1 MEFGCRYIYVA
12 EQTLTHHAEPNIP
25 PLCMSITPQPLPK
38 EPLYDFTE
46 PDLATYDNAR
56 LEGISH
62 DFTINDN
69 SYNQRES
76 LIKVVQPPTTEI
88 IQEPLPHTE
97 NTYYSF
103 QGPTSEDLIS
113 FDIPPPIPSR
123 KMKPALINVPDI
135 IIPVSAPLDPEPGKT
150 LNGNMNGEEK
160 AQPYYEAKES
170 PPQETYDY
178 AYQDFRNRNSTE
190 PISENMPPPIPCRKN
205 KPTLSN
211 VPPTIIPI
219 SGLLAPEATKPGSI
233 YYGSPNIEEN
243 TQLYAEATSET
254 CLYES
259 VPSESSTDLS
269 EIIPPLIPSR
279 SKRSS
284 VFDDPAFLFTGLLFP
299 GLPHSEIQKSSF
311 SNLPPEQF
319 YVDVLPATSEEMNK
333 RKSPFGNPPVPEL
346 HPRPVCNNPPV
357 PPPSPR
363 PVCKNPPVPPPSPRP
378 VCKNPPVPPPTP
390 RPVSNNLPVPPPTS
404 RPVYNI
410 PAVPTSSPRPVC
422 ENPAVPPPPPSA
434 VHETTVTST
443 PASIEMPQ
451 LPANCNILL
460 LNIGKLIDT
469 CDTTMNTET
478 PSLCRSCNA
487 CLSTLNQ
494 VQENKTWTC
503 VFCGTGN
510 FIGENEQYNS
520 LGDQFF
526 FRGQQNVEDD
536 LLIFCIDI
544 SGSMSVTI
552 ETLYD
557 NRPGSND
564 QVLYTSRME
573 AMKSGLIKCLNFL
586 HSHHPKKRVALVTF
600 SDQVKLHGDGMSE
613 PQVLEDCE
621 LLDTDYL
628 KSQGENQPLP
638 RTIEETLG
646 SLESQIENLNETGAT
661 ALGPAALVCI
671 AMASQKPGSKVIIC
685 TDGRA
690 NTDLGNLEDIA
701 EEYVY
706 QSSRLYYSNLA
717 EMALQHSVVVSVVT
731 IEGTDCRL
739 PELGQLADKTR
750 GKVNIVHPL
759 KLADEFHSIVSE
771 ELNATDVK
779 VKVYLPNSMHFL
791 HEAHTESVMEK
802 MIGCSTSDTMLT
814 AEFNIKPPKIQEVL
828 RQSQLPVQVQLT
840 FSLPDGRCGNRI
852 LSQRRP
858 VTNDSSAAL
867 DSINLSVLQIH
878 TAQISSHLAME
889 GRVDEAS
896 KVALALKALIAQ
908 VMQHENYENQG
919 EEYDEWENCMA
930 PVYEDLQGYAKRDS
944 KKSSDGTHTDAPVL
958 KTFSDEMA
966 NMMFHLK
973 SAKKKMLQKLK
984 HQAAN

>member
-25 PLCMSITPQPLPK
+25 PLCMSITPQPVPK

-56 LEGISH
+56 LDGISL

-150 LNGNMNGEEK
+150 WYGNMNGEENS
-160 AQPYYEAKES
+160 QPYYEAKES

-178 AYQDFRNRNSTE
+178 AYQDFRNLNSTE
-190 PISENMPPPIPCRKN
+190 PISENIPPPVPCRKK

-219 SGLLAPEATKPGSI
+219 SGLLAPDATKPGII
-233 YYGSPNIEEN
+233 YYGPNIEEN
-243 TQLYAEATSET
+243 THLYAEAT
-254 CLYES
+254 
-259 VPSESSTDLS
+259 
-269 EIIPPLIPSR
+269 
-279 SKRSS
+279 
-284 VFDDPAFLFTGLLFP
+284 
-299 GLPHSEIQKSSF
+299 SEIQKSSF

-363 PVCKNPPVPPPSPRP
+363 PVCKNPPAPPPSPRP

-410 PAVPTSSPRPVC
+410 PAVPPSSSRPVC
-422 ENPAVPPPPPSA
+422 KNPAVPPLPPSA
-434 VHETTVTST
+434 VHETTVTSI
-443 PASIEMPQ
+443 PASIEIPQ

-469 CDTTMNTET
+469 SDTTMNTET

-503 VFCGTGN
+503 VFCGTEN
-510 FIGENEQYNS
+510 FIGETEQYNG
-520 LGDQFF
+520 LEGDQFF
-526 FRGQQNVEDD
+526 FRGQQHVEDD

-557 NRPGSND
+557 NRHGSND

-573 AMKSGLIKCLNFL
+573 AMKTGLIKCLNFL

-600 SDQVKLHGDGMSE
+600 SDQVKLYGDGMSE

-638 RTIEETLG
+638 RRIEETLG
-646 SLESQIENLNETGAT
+646 SLESKIENLNETGAT

-706 QSSRLYYSNLA
+706 HSSRLYYSNLA

-759 KLADEFHSIVSE
+759 KLADEFHSIVIE

-791 HEAHTESVMEK
+791 HEAHTESIMEK
-802 MIGCSTSDTMLT
+802 MIGCSTSDTILT
-814 AEFNIKPPKIQEVL
+814 TEFNIKPPKIQEVL

-840 FSLPDGRCGNRI
+840 FSLPDGRCGYRI

-944 KKSSDGTHTDAPVL
+944 KKSNDGTHTDAPVL

-984 HQAAN
+984 PQATN

>member
-243 TQLYAEATSET
+243 TQLYAEAT
-254 CLYES
+254 
-259 VPSESSTDLS
+259 
-269 EIIPPLIPSR
+269 
-279 SKRSS
+279 
-284 VFDDPAFLFTGLLFP
+284 
-299 GLPHSEIQKSSF
+299 SEIQKSSF